1 MKRLLR
7 RRTRVRILRTG
18 FLTAVTAAM
27 TGGVYA
33 LYRFPGLREFA
44 VILLIS
50 TILAIWLQIMEERSS
65 SGEEEKQDDL

>member
-18 FLTAVTAAM
+18 FLAAVTAAM

-33 LYRFPGLREFA
+33 LYRFPRLREFA

>member
-7 RRTRVRILRTG
+7 RRTQVRILRTG
-18 FLTAVTAAM
+18 FLAAVAAAM

-33 LYRFPGLREFA
+33 LYRFPKLREFA

>member
-33 LYRFPGLREFA
+33 LYRFPKLREFA

>member
-7 RRTRVRILRTG
+7 RRTRIRILRTG
-18 FLTAVTAAM
+18 FLAAVTAVM

-33 LYRFPGLREFA
+33 LYRFPRLREFA

-50 TILAIWLQIMEERSS
+50 TILAIWLQIREERSG
-65 SGEEEKQDDL
+65 SGEEESEE

>member
-33 LYRFPGLREFA
+33 LYRFPRLREFA